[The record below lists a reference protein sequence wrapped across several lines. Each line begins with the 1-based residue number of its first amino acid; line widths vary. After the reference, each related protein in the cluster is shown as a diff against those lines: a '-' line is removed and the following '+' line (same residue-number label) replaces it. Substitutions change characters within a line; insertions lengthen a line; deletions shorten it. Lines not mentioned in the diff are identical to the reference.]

1 MSEKIRIIIVAKRK
15 DLTIRLATREDDN
28 INEFYLREWLDRQ
41 TSFRLDEFHDCE
53 LNFKTTA
60 ANTLIKL
67 YGDPI
72 LMSMYKEDNKL
83 SKGQRYEKMLD
94 EILFDMKARY
104 VRSLS
109 DDDSFGE

>member
-1 MSEKIRIIIVAKRK
+1 
-15 DLTIRLATREDDN
+15 
-28 INEFYLREWLDRQ
+28 
-41 TSFRLDEFHDCE
+41 
-53 LNFKTTA
+53 
-60 ANTLIKL
+60 
-67 YGDPI
+67 
-72 LMSMYKEDNKL
+72 MSMYKEDNKL